1 VSFARIEKE
10 PSQGGLCA
18 SCVEGSSFS
27 LSSDIVG
34 SMHLSIGQELC
45 EQEYFKLKQI
55 QERRDCRLKAL
66 DALARREHGQH
77 ELKQKLLLKGFSE
90 ESIEVVL
97 DDLIEKKLLCDFRYA
112 TMFIESRQRKN
123 PEGRFL
129 MSQRLASKGI
139 DRQTAQKALDLLYNE
154 EQIIEYV
161 QKAYQLAKRKSDE
174 QKALMV
180 LQKKGFSSYEI
191 RLGLERLEG

>member
-1 VSFARIEKE
+1 MSFARIEKE
-10 PSQGGLCA
+10 PSPGGLCA

-34 SMHLSIGQELC
+34 SMNLSIGQELS

-66 DALARREHGQH
+66 DALSRREHGQN
-77 ELKQKLLLKGFSE
+77 ELKQKLLLKGFSKE
-90 ESIEVVL
+90 VIEMVL
-97 DDLIEKKLLCDFRYA
+97 DELIEKKLLSDFRYA

-123 PEGRFL
+123 PEGRLL

-139 DRQTAQKALDLLYNE
+139 DRETVQKALDLLYSE
-154 EQIIEYV
+154 EQTIEYV
-161 QKAYQLAKRKSDE
+161 QKAYQLAKRKADE
-174 QKALMV
+174 QKALFM